1 MIRQDLVINQEER
14 EAFIEL
20 LIELNDRY
28 KKSQKIYKIVA
39 FVGLLFGIF
48 FFVCGSIVV
57 PIVFVFHFI
66 FFFYMS
72 KKGLKKK
79 MEKSIQKEFPEDGT
93 LIRTYTIS
101 DEGISLRSRY
111 GFDLYPWDV
120 IIKAGKYYHYYY
132 FYRSDGQVM
141 LIDHRMLED
150 AQKEEVLTYIKKVED
165 AYGTKR
171 K

>member
-48 FFVCGSIVV
+48 FFFCGSIVV

-66 FFFYMS
+66 FFFYI
-72 KKGLKKK
+72 G
-79 MEKSIQKEFPEDGT
+79 IAFPF
-93 LIRTYTIS
+93 R
-101 DEGISLRSRY
+101 
-111 GFDLYPWDV
+111 
-120 IIKAGKYYHYYY
+120 
-132 FYRSDGQVM
+132 
-141 LIDHRMLED
+141 
-150 AQKEEVLTYIKKVED
+150 
-165 AYGTKR
+165 
-171 K
+171 

>member
-48 FFVCGSIVV
+48 FFFCGSIVV

-79 MEKSIQKEFPEDGT
+79 M
-93 LIRTYTIS
+93 
-101 DEGISLRSRY
+101 
-111 GFDLYPWDV
+111 
-120 IIKAGKYYHYYY
+120 
-132 FYRSDGQVM
+132 
-141 LIDHRMLED
+141 
-150 AQKEEVLTYIKKVED
+150 
-165 AYGTKR
+165 
-171 K
+171 

>member
-14 EAFIEL
+14 EDFIEL

-48 FFVCGSIVV
+48 FFFCGSIVV

-79 MEKSIQKEFPEDGT
+79 M
-93 LIRTYTIS
+93 
-101 DEGISLRSRY
+101 
-111 GFDLYPWDV
+111 
-120 IIKAGKYYHYYY
+120 
-132 FYRSDGQVM
+132 
-141 LIDHRMLED
+141 
-150 AQKEEVLTYIKKVED
+150 
-165 AYGTKR
+165 
-171 K
+171 